1 MHWCKPYLP
10 NWFNG
15 QALQIINDKESLEF
29 LKKSRDAIFYEWK
42 ECEMKHLGH
51 YDHWHKPTGCLCIFH
66 KFKDEK
72 LKSEN
77 EKQLKESRE
86 SSARMSALN

>member
-1 MHWCKPYLP
+1 
-10 NWFNG
+10 
-15 QALQIINDKESLEF
+15 
-29 LKKSRDAIFYEWK
+29 
-42 ECEMKHLGH
+42 MKHLGH

-86 SSARMSALN
+86 SSARMTALN